1 MLEFYVAMPGVV
13 FKENESFDLAMR
25 RFKRTIERSNRMGEI
40 RSRFYYEKP
49 TSRRKRKKLAA
60 VKRQYR
66 LLRLQRMLLRAR

>member
-1 MLEFYVAMPGVV
+1 MPGIV
-13 FKENESFDLAMR
+13 FKDNESFDLAMR
-25 RFKRTIERSNRMGEI
+25 RFKRTIERSNRMSEI

-66 LLRLQRMLLRAR
+66 LLRLQRMLLRSR